1 MLEDSRCKCYCGFRY
16 LNREIQQ
23 ELELKPLE
31 TTCTMIH
38 TLNKDEEKLAIGVKT
53 LAFFVQNV
61 VKSPDEEKYKKIRVN
76 NAGVQKKIMPLVGGV
91 EFLEIA
97 GFTRIAD
104 ETG

>member
-1 MLEDSRCKCYCGFRY
+1 
-16 LNREIQQ
+16 
-23 ELELKPLE
+23 
-31 TTCTMIH
+31 MIH
-38 TLNKDEEKLAIGVKT
+38 TLNKDEEKLAVGVKT

-61 VKSPDEEKYKKIRVN
+61 VKCPDDEKYKKIRVK

-104 ETG
+104 EAGQCFFKVDILL

>member
-1 MLEDSRCKCYCGFRY
+1 M
-16 LNREIQQ
+16 
-23 ELELKPLE
+23 KPLE

-61 VKSPDEEKYKKIRVN
+61 VKSPDEPKYKKIRVN

-104 ETG
+104 DSGQWISFIDI

>member
-1 MLEDSRCKCYCGFRY
+1 MKFFKL
-16 LNREIQQ
+16 Q

-31 TTCTMIH
+31 TTCTMIY

-61 VKSPDEEKYKKIRVN
+61 VKSPDEEKYKKIRVSN
-76 NAGVQKKIMPLVGGV
+76 GGVQKKIMPLVGGV

-97 GFTRIAD
+97 GFTRITD
-104 ETG
+104 DNGL